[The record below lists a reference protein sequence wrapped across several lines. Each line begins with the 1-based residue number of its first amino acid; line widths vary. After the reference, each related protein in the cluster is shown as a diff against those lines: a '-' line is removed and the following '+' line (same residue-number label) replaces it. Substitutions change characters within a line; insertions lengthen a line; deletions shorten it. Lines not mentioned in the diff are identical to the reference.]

1 MNEKERKV
9 VVILVTILLV
19 VMVVTIVATTK
30 KNKKGDN
37 KINKEVQQQVEKV
50 EVNNEK
56 YVEKLDDGTKLNNST
71 EFNKN
76 KKFKNL
82 EISNIQFTSNGGNSV
97 LLADV
102 KNTSSSVHEM
112 EIVEITIHGVNG
124 EVIETLAPVI
134 GTINPGETIQL
145 NAIATADLVNAKDFT
160 IKEK

>member
-9 VVILVTILLV
+9 VVILVAILLV
-19 VMVVTIVATTK
+19 VMVATIVATTK

-37 KINKEVQQQVEKV
+37 KINKEVQQQVEEV

-112 EIVEITIHGVNG
+112 EIVEITILGVNG

-134 GTINPGETIQL
+134 GTIKPEETIQL
-145 NAIATADLVNAKDFT
+145 NAIATADLVNAKDFI
-160 IKEK
+160 IKSK